1 MTNIEWTDRVWNPA
15 TGCMK
20 VSEGCRN
27 CYAFETHNRRHKGF
41 LNGAKLPKQY
51 AEPFNKIQLFP
62 DRLLQPLRWKK
73 PQRIFVNSMSDLF
86 HKDITFKYIDQVFAV
101 MALTPRHTYQIL
113 TKRPERMLQ
122 YFQSMN
128 PGEMI
133 ECWQE
138 AAYELTKDDEAACF
152 VANRLNGVLPNAK
165 PGWAIQNVWLGTS
178 VENQKT
184 ADERI
189 PLLLQTPAAV
199 RFLSCEP
206 LLGMVDLKL
215 HDSLLYHTSGWWP
228 PLSEYTKVGD
238 EGIDWVIVGGESGS
252 KARPMHPDWVRS
264 IRDQCIEFNI
274 PFFFKQW
281 GSWLPGSKIK
291 PPEDVTYNVYQM
303 QNGTYGRLVTAHRW
317 DENTVSAKVG
327 KKKAGRLL
335 DGQEWSRFPGQD
347 CGECPCK

>member
-1 MTNIEWTDRVWNPA
+1 M
-15 TGCMK
+15 
-20 VSEGCRN
+20 
-27 CYAFETHNRRHKGF
+27 
-41 LNGAKLPKQY
+41 NGAKLPKQY

-86 HKDITFKYIDQVFAV
+86 HKDIPFKYIDQVFAV
-101 MALTPRHTYQIL
+101 MALTPRHTYQVL

-128 PGEMI
+128 RAEMI

-138 AAYELTKDDEAACF
+138 TAYELTKDDEAACF

-228 PLSEYTKVGD
+228 PLSEYTKVG
-238 EGIDWVIVGGESGS
+238 EVIDWVIVGGESGS

-264 IRDQCIEFNI
+264 IRDQCAEFNI
-274 PFFFKQW
+274 PFFFKQY
-281 GSWLPGSKIK
+281 GEYAPIHELRTNEPGIK
-291 PPEDVTYNVYQM
+291 GKLWVNFDPDTSVC
-303 QNGTYGRLVTAHRW
+303 R
-317 DENTVSAKVG
+317 VG

-335 DGQEWSRFPGQD
+335 DGQEWSQFPDAEYQD
-347 CGECPCK
+347 CGECSCK